1 MVWTATISSKGQL
14 VLPKAVR
21 EKLGVGSGS
30 KIILAER
37 RGHIELQAYGGDF
50 SRWYGTQQVKGPQDW
65 DAVKQDSRKARAQ
78 EVIRES
84 QSD

>member
-21 EKLGVGSGS
+21 ERLEVGPGS
-30 KIILAER
+30 KIVLAER
-37 RGHIELQAYGGDF
+37 GGHIELHAYGGDF
-50 SRWYGTQQVKGPQDW
+50 SRWYGAQKVKGPQDC
-65 DAVKQDSRKARAQ
+65 DAVKQASRKARAQ

-84 QSD
+84 QGD